1 MYIIFNKDGSV
12 SESQLTDYINQH
24 SDGVNFIDI
33 SIVGKSVD
41 EYTADGNFK
50 LPNKEVVSLVGSFT
64 NKIKT
69 STGVY
74 EGYRIT
80 LSSAVTEYQGDVA
93 LSIQVFNS
101 DKTTLFTYPVT
112 LYVNETTG
120 RGGDPITQ
128 DQYEALRA
136 MMADY
141 QLQYARSN
149 MRSYDTLAEATEDLP
164 NLSNGQMILAKE
176 TADSETSAVFQK
188 VGDKLEGVSLDGLSL
203 DKYLRND
210 NAVGKGDFTWEV
222 GNFVI
227 GYKPN
232 PIVPFRNIFK
242 VDSANGVTMSQV
254 LIGDSIFKVGIGTYG
269 YFEIT
274 KPGGS
279 STRLKF
285 DKTPEG
291 DILTSGNLGEKN
303 GVASLDSTGKIPT
316 SQLPAYVSDV
326 LEFPTFDK
334 FPTTGEVNKIYIALD
349 TNKTYRWGGTV
360 YVEIGSSLALGET
373 SETAWAGDKG
383 KANQDNIATL
393 KSDKLDKYKG
403 ALPPGYAVYGVN
415 SSGGVNT
422 EMMLLGTTIPN
433 TVGQVVMTQ
442 TGGEIWG
449 RSNQL
454 DQAPS
459 DNEFITKEYATAM
472 YGNITNGVTNTWA
485 SKNVFKEEVT
495 LTKEISEGGEITPAK
510 INFKTSSY
518 NLDTPSYVGGNGLSV
533 EIGVKGNSSQT
544 SFDVYTFYHRGSI
557 KWTDKDSHQRLYNLP
572 SKSGT
577 IALTSDI
584 PTIDTS
590 AYVQIDKDNNFQSG
604 SLSFGLGATLQT
616 EEIKGGTVGNV
627 GSNIIVLVPS
637 GNNNEGAI
645 GFVSKGSA
653 FGMGL
658 TGMVIN
664 TTGDFFVGEDFSSL
678 NPAWKA
684 VTGLL
689 SPWQFGDLT
698 KGYEAI
704 GFVNAK
710 DMEGRSQAPSPSRL
724 TFFSP
729 LGKVSWFDIAGRA
742 KYDYQLPK
750 KSGTIALT
758 SDLSEA
764 GTSVTI
770 RRW

>member
-50 LPNKEVVSLVGSFT
+50 LPNNDVVSLTGSFT

-80 LSSAVTEYQGDVA
+80 LSAVVTEYQGDVA

-188 VGDKLEGVSLDGLSL
+188 VGDKLEGVSLDGLAV
-203 DKYLRND
+203 DKFLKKH
-210 NAVGKGDFTWEV
+210 NAQGTGTFTWTDETEG
-222 GNFVI
+222 GNVD
-227 GYKPN
+227 
-232 PIVPFRNIFK
+232 FK
-242 VDSANGVTMSQV
+242 VNATASKAYAEIFGEKILPMMKLSGNPMNEGDANGTTLTLYSSATNTIKYADPKIVLEATNKGYGVTITPFYVAPPLVDGKRLSWVDMSK
-254 LIGDSIFKVGIGTYG
+254 LYLYHDFD
-269 YFEIT
+269 YFL
-274 KPGGS
+274 S
-279 STRLKF
+279 SAHM
-285 DKTPEG
+285 
-291 DILTSGNLGEKN
+291 
-303 GVASLDSTGKIPT
+303 GVADGVATLDANGKIPT
-316 SQLPAYVSDV
+316 SQLPSYVSDV
-326 LEFPTFDK
+326 LEFPSFDK

-373 SETAWAGDKG
+373 SETAYAGDKG
-383 KANQDNIATL
+383 KRNADNITAL
-393 KSDKLDKYKG
+393 QSGKLDRKGSGLPYGYAFYVAKSEGPTSTPTDSTLLATQHPTTSLQVPITDVGG
-403 ALPPGYAVYGVN
+403 ALFGR
-415 SSGGVNT
+415 T
-422 EMMLLGTTIPN
+422 DQTTDEP
-433 TVGQVVMTQ
+433 Q
-442 TGGEIWG
+442 TYE
-449 RSNQL
+449 L
-454 DQAPS
+454 
-459 DNEFITKEYATAM
+459 ITKDYADNL
-472 YGNITNGVTNTWA
+472 YGKLASGLTNEWA

-495 LTKEISEGGEITPAK
+495 LTKEIPAGTEITPAK
-510 INFKTSSY
+510 IYFKTSSY
-518 NLDTPSYVGGNGLSV
+518 NSDTPSYIGGDGLNIV
-533 EIGVKGNSSQT
+533 FGVKGSAST
-544 SFDVYTFYHRGSI
+544 TALDTYTLYSGGTI
-557 KWTDKDSHQRLYNLP
+557 KWHSESN
-572 SKSGT
+572 SKSY
-577 IALTSDI
+577 L
-584 PTIDTS
+584 
-590 AYVQIDKDNNFQSG
+590 
-604 SLSFGLGATLQT
+604 
-616 EEIKGGTVGNV
+616 
-627 GSNIIVLVPS
+627 
-637 GNNNEGAI
+637 
-645 GFVSKGSA
+645 
-653 FGMGL
+653 
-658 TGMVIN
+658 
-664 TTGDFFVGEDFSSL
+664 
-678 NPAWKA
+678 
-684 VTGLL
+684 
-689 SPWQFGDLT
+689 
-698 KGYEAI
+698 
-704 GFVNAK
+704 
-710 DMEGRSQAPSPSRL
+710 
-724 TFFSP
+724 
-729 LGKVSWFDIAGRA
+729 FD
-742 KYDYQLPK
+742 LPK

>member
-24 SDGVNFIDI
+24 SDGVNYIDV

-50 LPNKEVVSLVGSFT
+50 LPNNDVVSLTGSFT

-164 NLSNGQMILAKE
+164 NLSNGQMVLAKE
-176 TADSETSAVFQK
+176 TADSETSSVFQK
-188 VGDKLEGVSLDGLSL
+188 VGDKLEGVSLDGLAV
-203 DKYLRND
+203 DKFLRNK
-210 NAVGKGDFTWEV
+210 NAVGNGSFEW
-222 GNFVI
+222 
-227 GYKPN
+227 
-232 PIVPFRNIFK
+232 K
-242 VDSANGVTMSQV
+242 VENQ
-254 LIGDSIFKVGIGTYG
+254 TYG
-269 YFEIT
+269 YKNYFKIENGNQVSLGFDGSGMTPSFTIGNGIYSALINSQGVT
-274 KPGGS
+274 IDGSPIYWSKNVVNPSGKPYYLY
-279 STRLKF
+279 STL
-285 DKTPEG
+285 
-291 DILTSGNLGEKN
+291 LGAVN
-303 GVASLDSTGKIPT
+303 GVASLNEIGKIPT
-316 SQLPAYVSDV
+316 SQLPSYVSDV
-326 LEFPTFDK
+326 LEFPSFDR
-334 FPTTGEVNKIYIALD
+334 FPTKGEANKIYIALD

-373 SETAWAGDKG
+373 SETAYAGDKG
-383 KANQDNIATL
+383 KRNADNITALQSEKLNRKSGLSVTPETL
-393 KSDKLDKYKG
+393 VYACEAGGAESSYADKFINASLDNIGNSIPIRAGNG
-403 ALPPGYAVYGVN
+403 AIY
-415 SSGGVNT
+415 
-422 EMMLLGTTIPN
+422 
-433 TVGQVVMTQ
+433 
-442 TGGEIWG
+442 G
-449 RSNQL
+449 RSSQVSEDPEIAHVLSYELITKAYADKAYVQL
-454 DQAPS
+454 NK
-459 DNEFITKEYATAM
+459 DNEF
-472 YGNITNGVTNTWA
+472 
-485 SKNVFKEEVT
+485 
-495 LTKEISEGGEITPAK
+495 
-510 INFKTSSY
+510 
-518 NLDTPSYVGGNGLSV
+518 
-533 EIGVKGNSSQT
+533 
-544 SFDVYTFYHRGSI
+544 
-557 KWTDKDSHQRLYNLP
+557 
-572 SKSGT
+572 KSGT
-577 IALTSDI
+577 
-584 PTIDTS
+584 
-590 AYVQIDKDNNFQSG
+590 
-604 SLSFGLGATLQT
+604 LSFGLGATLQT
-616 EEIKGGTVGNV
+616 EAISGGTVGYV
-627 GSNIIVLVPS
+627 GTNIIEMIPN
-637 GNNNEGAI
+637 GNEDDGVMYFTSHGSSSFMSLI
-645 GFVSKGSA
+645 GL
-653 FGMGL
+653 GL
-658 TGMVIN
+658 G
-664 TTGDFFVGEDFSSL
+664 TTGDFLVGEDFSAL
-678 NPAWKA
+678 NPAWKS
-684 VTGLL
+684 VSGLL

-710 DMEGRSQAPSPSRL
+710 DFNGRANAPSPSRL

-729 LGKVSWFDIAGRA
+729 LGKVSWFDMAGNVQ
-742 KYDYQLPK
+742 YDYQLPK

>member
-24 SDGVNFIDI
+24 SDGVNYIDV

-50 LPNKEVVSLVGSFT
+50 LPNNEVVSLTGAFT

-80 LSSAVTEYQGDVA
+80 ISAVVTEYQGDVA
-93 LSIQVFNS
+93 LSIEAINS
-101 DKTTLFTYPVT
+101 NKKTLFTYPVT

-164 NLSNGQMILAKE
+164 NLSEGQMILAKE
-176 TADSETSAVFQK
+176 TADSETSSVFQK
-188 VGDKLEGVSLDGLSL
+188 VGDKLEGVSLDGLAL
-203 DKYLRND
+203 DKFLRNK
-210 NAVGKGDFTWEV
+210 NAVGTGSFEWKVE
-222 GNFVI
+222 NQKY
-227 GYKPN
+227 GYKN
-232 PIVPFRNIFK
+232 YFK
-242 VDSANGVTMSQV
+242 IENGNQVTIAQEGGVDPTFTIGSGRFAVTLDKKGVTNDGLTIYWSNQI
-254 LIGDSIFKVGIGTYG
+254 LNQTG
-269 YFEIT
+269 
-274 KPGGS
+274 KPYYLD
-279 STRLKF
+279 TRL
-285 DKTPEG
+285 
-291 DILTSGNLGEKN
+291 LGKRN
-303 GVASLDSTGKIPT
+303 GVASLNENGQIPT
-316 SQLPAYVSDV
+316 YQLPSYVSDV
-326 LEFPTFDK
+326 LEFPSFDR
-334 FPTTGEVNKIYIALD
+334 FPTKGEVSKIYIALD

-383 KANQDNIATL
+383 KENQDNIAKL
-393 KSDKLDKYKG
+393 QSDKVEKYKG

-459 DNEFITKEYATAM
+459 DNEFITKAYADKEY
-472 YGNITNGVTNTWA
+472 GGLA
-485 SKNVFKEEVT
+485 SSNRWTSDNYFAGLTTLVNVSV
-495 LTKEISEGGEITPAK
+495 
-510 INFKTSSY
+510 
-518 NLDTPSYVGGNGLSV
+518 VGG
-533 EIGVKGNSSQT
+533 IGSDGGAD
-544 SFDVYTFYHRGSI
+544 F
-557 KWTDKDSHQRLYNLP
+557 
-572 SKSGT
+572 
-577 IALTSDI
+577 IALANDFS
-584 PTIDTS
+584 
-590 AYVQIDKDNNFQSG
+590 NE
-604 SLSFGLGATLQT
+604 LGQAFKKVT
-616 EEIKGGTVGNV
+616 
-627 GSNIIVLVPS
+627 
-637 GNNNEGAI
+637 
-645 GFVSKGSA
+645 GFVSPYRLA
-653 FGMGL
+653 DI
-658 TGMVIN
+658 T
-664 TTGDFFVGEDFSSL
+664 
-678 NPAWKA
+678 A
-684 VTGLL
+684 
-689 SPWQFGDLT
+689 
-698 KGYEAI
+698 YEAF
-704 GFVNAK
+704 GFVNENGLTDFTKASVLAYVSLT
-710 DMEGRSQAPSPSRL
+710 GRPRWIDLSTGEPTA
-724 TFFSP
+724 
-729 LGKVSWFDIAGRA
+729 
-742 KYDYQLPK
+742 YDYQLPK

>member
-24 SDGVNFIDI
+24 SDGVNYIDI

-80 LSSAVTEYQGDVA
+80 LSAVVTEYQGDVA
-93 LSIQVFNS
+93 LSIQVYNA

-188 VGDKLEGVSLDGLSL
+188 VGDKLEGVSLDGLAL
-203 DKYLRND
+203 DKYLRNN

-222 GNFVI
+222 GSFAI
-227 GYKPN
+227 GYKPA

-242 VDSANGVTMSQV
+242 VDSANGVSMSQV
-254 LIGDSIFKVGIGTYG
+254 LIGDSFFKIGIGTYG
-269 YFEIT
+269 YFDIT
-274 KPGGS
+274 NPSGS
-279 STRLKF
+279 STRLKY
-285 DKTPEG
+285 DKSPEG

-303 GVASLDSTGKIPT
+303 GVASLDSMGKIPT

-326 LEFPTFDK
+326 LEFPTFND

-442 TGGEIWG
+442 IGGEIWG

-454 DQAPS
+454 EQAPS

-495 LTKEISEGGEITPAK
+495 LAKEIPAGTYIEPAK

-518 NLDTPSYVGGNGLSV
+518 NSDTPSYIGGDGLNI
-533 EIGVKGNSSQT
+533 EFGVKGSSSAT
-544 SFDVYTFYHRGSI
+544 ALDTYSFYSGGTI
-557 KWTDKDSHQRLYNLP
+557 KWHSQSNSKSYLFNLP
-572 SKSGT
+572 S
-577 IALTSDI
+577 
-584 PTIDTS
+584 
-590 AYVQIDKDNNFQSG
+590 
-604 SLSFGLGATLQT
+604 
-616 EEIKGGTVGNV
+616 
-627 GSNIIVLVPS
+627 
-637 GNNNEGAI
+637 
-645 GFVSKGSA
+645 
-653 FGMGL
+653 
-658 TGMVIN
+658 
-664 TTGDFFVGEDFSSL
+664 
-678 NPAWKA
+678 
-684 VTGLL
+684 
-689 SPWQFGDLT
+689 
-698 KGYEAI
+698 
-704 GFVNAK
+704 
-710 DMEGRSQAPSPSRL
+710 
-724 TFFSP
+724 
-729 LGKVSWFDIAGRA
+729 
-742 KYDYQLPK
+742 

>member
-24 SDGVNFIDI
+24 SDGVNYIDI

-50 LPNKEVVSLVGSFT
+50 LPNNEVVSLVGAFT

-80 LSSAVTEYQGDVA
+80 LTAVVTEYQGDVA

-176 TADSETSAVFQK
+176 TADSETSSVFQK
-188 VGDKLEGVSLDGLSL
+188 VGDKLEGVSLDGLAV
-203 DKYLRND
+203 DKFLRNK
-210 NAVGKGDFTWEV
+210 NAVGTGSFEWKVE
-222 GNFVI
+222 NQKY
-227 GYKPN
+227 GYKN
-232 PIVPFRNIFK
+232 YFK
-242 VDSANGVTMSQV
+242 IENGNQVTIAKDGGVEPTFTIGSGRTGVTLDKQGVTSDG
-254 LIGDSIFKVGIGTYG
+254 LTIYWNNSIINQTG
-269 YFEIT
+269 
-274 KPGGS
+274 KPYYLD
-279 STRLKF
+279 TRL
-285 DKTPEG
+285 
-291 DILTSGNLGEKN
+291 LGLRN
-303 GVASLDSTGKIPT
+303 GVASLDENGKIPT
-316 SQLPAYVSDV
+316 SQLPSYVSDV
-326 LEFPTFDK
+326 LEFRSFDR

-360 YVEIGSSLALGET
+360 YVEIGSSIALGET
-373 SETAWAGDKG
+373 SETAYAGDKG
-383 KANQDNIATL
+383 KRNADNITAL
-393 KSDKLDKYKG
+393 QSEKLNRKS
-403 ALPPGYAVYGVN
+403 
-415 SSGGVNT
+415 
-422 EMMLLGTTIPN
+422 
-433 TVGQVVMTQ
+433 
-442 TGGEIWG
+442 
-449 RSNQL
+449 
-454 DQAPS
+454 
-459 DNEFITKEYATAM
+459 
-472 YGNITNGVTNTWA
+472 
-485 SKNVFKEEVT
+485 
-495 LTKEISEGGEITPAK
+495 
-510 INFKTSSY
+510 
-518 NLDTPSYVGGNGLSV
+518 GLSV
-533 EIGVKGNSSQT
+533 TPETLVYACEAGGAESSYADKYINASLENIGNSIPIRAGNGAIYGRSSQVSEDPEIAHVLSYELIT
-544 SFDVYTFYHRGSI
+544 KAYA
-557 KWTDKDSHQRLYNLP
+557 DK
-572 SKSGT
+572 
-577 IALTSDI
+577 
-584 PTIDTS
+584 
-590 AYVQIDKDNNFQSG
+590 AYVQLNKDNNFESG
-604 SLSFGLGATLQT
+604 SLSFGAHAKLQT
-616 EEIKGGTVGNV
+616 EKISGGIVGNL
-627 GSNIIVLVPS
+627 GDNIIELTPS
-637 GNNNEGAI
+637 DNDSEGEI
-645 GFVSKGSA
+645 YFTSRGSTLL
-653 FGMGL
+653 GMGL
-658 TGMVIN
+658 TGMTIN

-710 DMEGRSQAPSPSRL
+710 DIGGRSEAPSPSRL

-729 LGKVSWFDIAGRA
+729 LGKASWFDMAGSA
-742 KYDYQLPK
+742 QYDYQLPK